1 MRFFNAIYTL
11 TDVVADNIAKGTQ
24 SFIENLLK
32 LESGNANTD
41 IYQQAEMTDKEKI
54 SEDFRRIGE
63 DMYIALDKY
72 EAKHGY

>member
-32 LESGNANTD
+32 LESRNANT
-41 IYQQAEMTDKEKI
+41 EMTDKEKI